1 MDTDQAQQ
9 LSYDLFN
16 AAREERVNE
25 DLALVLA
32 FESGKAAAVA
42 RILGQRH
49 EYDWEMTCQWLLEE
63 CESMREEN

>member
-1 MDTDQAQQ
+1 MNADEAQK
-9 LSYDLFN
+9 LSDDLWG
-16 AAREERVNE
+16 ACDEIVAVER
-25 DLALVLA
+25 ALVLA

-42 RILGQRH
+42 RILSQRH